1 MSRPTHL
8 PGWTCPALDRLG
20 ELIAAH
26 VPEPERTDAL
36 LMIEALRVAHVQL
49 RHVAS
54 REDTKRAARAVALL
68 EARIESKMAALAAG
82 RTG

>member
-1 MSRPTHL
+1 MSRPAHL
-8 PGWTCPALDRLG
+8 PGWTCPILDRLG
-20 ELIAAH
+20 ELIESH

-36 LMIEALRVAHVQL
+36 IMIEALRVAHVQL

-68 EARIESKMAALAAG
+68 ESRFEAKIAALAAG
-82 RTG
+82 RPG